1 MNIVLTLA
9 DIIGFGRSLGPSS
22 SLIFFDAWPKNQ
34 RIRYWASDIEKVM
47 ILSKKRPVT
56 DAWYDLRFFFK
67 NGTKTNHTVSEATL
81 RNLQHT
87 TLQIATSPRFKEI
100 ERQQPE

>member
-1 MNIVLTLA
+1 MKIVLTLA
-9 DIIGFGRSLGPSS
+9 DIIGLGRSLGPSS
-22 SLIFFDAWPKNQ
+22 NLIYFHAWPKNQ

-47 ILSKKRPVT
+47 ILSKKRPAA
-56 DAWYDLRFFFK
+56 DIWYDLRFFSK

-87 TLQIATSPRFKEI
+87 TLQFATSPRFKEI
-100 ERQQPE
+100 ELQQPA